1 MNFGVIATTVFSL
14 AVLNGAYA
22 ENDKNRVLVEARWYT
37 EAYVKQSLANSNSR
51 LLASTFHPMVTYVF
65 AADAPGF
72 RPEGANL
79 LKKEVSTIQGD
90 FVRWPPR
97 KDGKTLKT
105 QVDEMCVSLIARGL
119 NSLYQQTRQRS
130 FATIPRDLVIAKIET
145 GELVSAPLDLDRTKS
160 RNGGDIKVI
169 PPRGEG
175 KMRCNIYKTTRG
187 GDVMYDISVVFI
199 TTAAYQR
206 SNQTGKPFDSN
217 HQRNQ

>member
-1 MNFGVIATTVFSL
+1 MNIGVFATAVFSL
-14 AVLNGAYA
+14 AVLNVACA
-22 ENDKNRVLVEARWYT
+22 ATDKNRVLVESRWYT
-37 EAYVKQSLANSNSR
+37 EAYVKQSLANSNPS
-51 LLASTFHPMVTYVF
+51 LLASAFPSTATYVF

-72 RPEGANL
+72 RPEGTNL

-105 QVDEMCVSLIARGL
+105 QWDEMCVSLIARGL
-119 NSLYQQTRQRS
+119 RSLYQQTRQIS
-130 FATIPRDLVIAKIET
+130 FVTIPKDLVIAKIET
-145 GELVSAPLDLDRTKS
+145 GELVSAPLSLDRTKK

-169 PPRGEG
+169 PPKGEG
-175 KMRCNIYKTTRG
+175 EMRCNIYKTTRG

-199 TTAAYQR
+199 ATAAYPR
-206 SNQTGKPFDSN
+206 SHQTGKPFDSN